1 MTIDKKLLKILSQI
15 LVPNEMELKTY
26 IEKITEAVSDDTDKI
41 SRCEEELIKNGCPK
55 DEVDD
60 YLDEQKY
67 RNRVFAEVT
76 RNLLVVLIYSE
87 IEKELKQILALSIQK
102 KDMLKAHKLEDLEK
116 LFKEHLEINLAEI
129 TDFSKVDEIRLVN
142 NCVKHD
148 GRVSKRLANINSY
161 WKEKKREEIKVT
173 SEKLEKFIEGKENF
187 FKDLIQKL

>member
-1 MTIDKKLLKILSQI
+1 MTIDKELLKILSQI
-15 LVPNEMELKTY
+15 LFTNEMGFKTY

-41 SRCEEELIKNGCPK
+41 SRCEEELTKNGCPE

-67 RNRVFAEVT
+67 RNRVFAELT
-76 RNLLVVLIYSE
+76 RNLLAVLIYSE
-87 IEKELKQILALSIQK
+87 IEKDLKQILIFFIQK
-102 KDMLKAHKLEDLEK
+102 KDILKVHKLEELKK

-148 GRVSKRLANINSY
+148 GRVSKRLADINSY

-173 SEKLEKFIEGKENF
+173 SEKLEEFIKGKENF